1 MAPIALIMRAPTL
14 LRTARLGAGKL
25 LPKEILRAATLPPV
39 PIEKDSLRATDNQEL
54 VAIGKSV
61 NQYSKL
67 SNTSTRDATR
77 TARRAAGV
85 RVSAL
90 GAAWLAMPGAGADV
104 TASSPCAHCRC
115 SLTPRRSKV
124 AQARH
129 EFVRLALR
137 HGAAGGAAEPLG
149 AAKRPR
155 RASKRWGARVGAVRP
170 RPLGA

>member
-1 MAPIALIMRAPTL
+1 MEPTITVSVAGLAPLADELDDAVRFYVMGAMNGTGAVESDREITLIEAIAMVGGPS
-14 LRTARLGAGKL
+14 
-25 LPKEILRAATLPPV
+25 PFAATDR
-39 PIEKDSLRATDNQEL
+39 IQLRR
-54 VAIGKSV
+54 
-61 NQYSKL
+61 
-67 SNTSTRDATR
+67 RDATR

-124 AQARH
+124 AQACH
-129 EFVRLALR
+129 EFVLLALR
-137 HGAAGGAAEPLG
+137 HGGAGGAAEPLG

>member
-1 MAPIALIMRAPTL
+1 MG
-14 LRTARLGAGKL
+14 GAGG
-25 LPKEILRAATLPPV
+25 ATLPRAPRGAADERVGGVRDRGV
-39 PIEKDSLRATDNQEL
+39 PGRLRPPQRGA
-54 VAIGKSV
+54 AR
-61 NQYSKL
+61 
-67 SNTSTRDATR
+67 RDATR

-85 RVSAL
+85 RGSAL
-90 GAAWLAMPGAGADV
+90 GAAGAMPGGGADV
-104 TASSPCAHCRC
+104 TASSPRAHCRC

-137 HGAAGGAAEPLG
+137 HGGAGGAAAPLG

-155 RASKRWGARVGAVRP
+155 RASKRLGARVGAVRQ